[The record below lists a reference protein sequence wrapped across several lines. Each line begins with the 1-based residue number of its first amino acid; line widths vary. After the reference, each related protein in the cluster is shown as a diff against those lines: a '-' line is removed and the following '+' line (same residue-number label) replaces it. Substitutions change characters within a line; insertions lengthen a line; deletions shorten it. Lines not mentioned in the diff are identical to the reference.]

1 MAKQRKSIASVF
13 RNYKNE
19 DYSLGV
25 WEQIAVPGAF
35 SVELWKAD
43 EVTVSK

>member
-1 MAKQRKSIASVF
+1 MTKQPKSLASVF

-25 WEQIAVPGAF
+25 WEQFAVPGAF